1 MAFHYIPENVKA
13 IMGILAESHPKRF
26 SADELVSRA
35 GIAKLAAEL
44 DYCRDKGW
52 VKQMDDKWVATPKG
66 ITAYQ
71 KMREGKPCFEI
82 SKDS

>member
-35 GIAKLAAEL
+35 SIARLAAEL

-52 VKQMDDKWVATPKG
+52 VKQVNDKWVATSKG
-66 ITAYQ
+66 IAAYRE
-71 KMREGKPCFEI
+71 MRQGKPCFEI
-82 SKDS
+82 SN

>member
-35 GIAKLAAEL
+35 SIARLGAEL

-52 VKQMDDKWVATPKG
+52 VKQVNDKWVATSKG
-66 ITAYQ
+66 IAAYRE
-71 KMREGKPCFEI
+71 MRRGKPCFEI
-82 SKDS
+82 SN

>member
-1 MAFHYIPENVKA
+1 MAFHYIPENVKV
-13 IMGILAESHPKRF
+13 IMRILAESHPKGF

-35 GIAKLAAEL
+35 SIKLAAEL
-44 DYCRDKGW
+44 DYCKDKQW
-52 VKQMDDKWVATPKG
+52 VKQMDDKWVATPQG

-82 SKDS
+82 AKGS

>member
-1 MAFHYIPENVKA
+1 MVFHYIPENVKA

-26 SADELVSRA
+26 SADKLVSRA
-35 GIAKLAAEL
+35 NIARLAAEL
-44 DYCRDKGW
+44 DYCSNKGW

-71 KMREGKPCFEI
+71 KMREGKPCFGI
-82 SKDS
+82 SN